1 MKNRLLLI
9 ATALVLAVGPLARAA
24 DAETELGAK
33 MEKMSGAFR
42 AVRRQITD
50 ASKNADTLAKLAT
63 IRENA
68 EASLKF
74 EPAKKSE
81 IPTAEQAKFVAGYKA
96 DMKKFLELLGKV
108 EAAVKANK
116 NEEADKI
123 LKEVGDAQKA
133 GHKQYKKEDKK
144 K

>member
-1 MKNRLLLI
+1 
-9 ATALVLAVGPLARAA
+9 
-24 DAETELGAK
+24 
-33 MEKMSGAFR
+33 
-42 AVRRQITD
+42 
-50 ASKNADTLAKLAT
+50 
-63 IRENA
+63 
-68 EASLKF
+68 
-74 EPAKKSE
+74 
-81 IPTAEQAKFVAGYKA
+81 
-96 DMKKFLELLGKV
+96 MKKFLELLGKV